1 MKRTEYSKI
10 VIGRDEEMRK
20 VGYVAVLIV
29 GTVLTCALFTQLDIG
44 VNVAYSDGQM
54 TLGGW
59 KSLGLQPRSIATLPR
74 ARAGGNSTLIVA
86 RPSLDEAAVSG
97 SGSHSLSLTST
108 SSLARARQETPT
120 LTRLGSYLSFDV
132 NSCPSGSP
140 MLENWRNQTPLHD
153 NCPTLFIVGARKGGT
168 TSLYHYMDKHPKFKG
183 ILLKNQPMD
192 GETFYFSAQYNSF
205 WNSYASQ
212 FPKGV
217 MSGESSVD
225 NIVSCQVPRRL
236 FKSCGL
242 QAKVVV
248 LLRNPILRFVSNF
261 LMRARLGAY
270 GWHPTNMKTNISI
283 EAMSELQIVMNK
295 LKSTSQSCTAND
307 SLSPGDWNK
316 YKCRFR
322 PAMNM
327 VFEGMYYIFMMN
339 YLCNFPAENILIIN
353 SEEFFRS
360 PSKILS
366 QVLYFLGLEQLDVQ
380 ELDNITSVV
389 FNKHENIVLPHQV
402 LSAADKEQ
410 LNCIYRPFNAALFRL
425 LGWDN
430 NVWNQ

>member
-1 MKRTEYSKI
+1 MTKI
-10 VIGRDEEMRK
+10 
-20 VGYVAVLIV
+20 GYVAILAV
-29 GTVLTCALFTQLDIG
+29 GTVLTCALFTRLDIG
-44 VNVAYSDGQM
+44 VNVAYNDGQM
-54 TLGGW
+54 TLAIGCW
-59 KSLGLQPRSIATLPR
+59 KPLGLQLMNP
-74 ARAGGNSTLIVA
+74 
-86 RPSLDEAAVSG
+86 
-97 SGSHSLSLTST
+97 
-108 SSLARARQETPT
+108 RQEIPT
-120 LTRLGSYLSFDV
+120 LTRLGSYLGFDV
-132 NSCPSGSP
+132 NSCPSGSL

-168 TSLYHYMDKHPKFKG
+168 TSLYHYMDKHPKFRG

-192 GETFYFSAQYNSF
+192 GETFYFSRLRQYNSR
-205 WNSYASQ
+205 WNSYTSR

-270 GWHPTNMKTNISI
+270 GWHPTSMKTNISI

-295 LKSTSQSCTAND
+295 LESTSQSCTAND

-322 PAMNM
+322 PAKNM

-339 YLCNFPAENILIIN
+339 YLCNIPAENILIIN

-366 QVLYFLGLEQLDVQ
+366 QVFYFLGLEQLDVQ
-380 ELDNITSVV
+380 ELDNITSVA

-410 LNCIYRPFNAALFRL
+410 LNRIYRPFNVALFRL
-425 LGWDN
+425 LRWDN
-430 NVWNQ
+430 DVWNQ

>member
-1 MKRTEYSKI
+1 MTKI
-10 VIGRDEEMRK
+10 
-20 VGYVAVLIV
+20 GYVAILAV
-29 GTVLTCALFTQLDIG
+29 GTVLTCALFTRLDIG
-44 VNVAYSDGQM
+44 VNVAYNDGQM
-54 TLGGW
+54 TLAIGSW
-59 KSLGLQPRSIATLPR
+59 KPLGLQLMNP
-74 ARAGGNSTLIVA
+74 
-86 RPSLDEAAVSG
+86 
-97 SGSHSLSLTST
+97 
-108 SSLARARQETPT
+108 RQETPT
-120 LTRLGSYLSFDV
+120 LTRLGSYLGFDV
-132 NSCPSGSP
+132 NSCPSGSL

-168 TSLYHYMDKHPKFKG
+168 TSLYHYMDKHPKFRG

-192 GETFYFSAQYNSF
+192 GETFYFSRLRQYNSR
-205 WNSYASQ
+205 WNSYTSR

-225 NIVSCQVPRRL
+225 NIVSCQVPRKL

-270 GWHPTNMKTNISI
+270 GWHPTNMTTNISI

-322 PAMNM
+322 PAKNM

-339 YLCNFPAENILIIN
+339 YLCNIPAENILIIN

-366 QVLYFLGLEQLDVQ
+366 QVFYFLGLEQLDVQ
-380 ELDNITSVV
+380 ELDNITSVA

-410 LNCIYRPFNAALFRL
+410 LNRIYRPFNVALFRL
-425 LGWDN
+425 LRWDN
-430 NVWNQ
+430 DVWNQ